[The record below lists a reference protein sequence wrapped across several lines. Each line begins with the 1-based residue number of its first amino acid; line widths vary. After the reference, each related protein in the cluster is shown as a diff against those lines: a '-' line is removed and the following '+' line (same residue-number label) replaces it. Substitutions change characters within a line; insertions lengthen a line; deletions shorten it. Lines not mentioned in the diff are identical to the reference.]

1 MSDSLLGLEEK
12 VAIVTGG
19 GGNIGSATVRMLAQA
34 GARVVVSDI
43 DADCAAAAAEAV
55 RSLGG
60 EAVALQSDTRR
71 VADIDTMVQAAL
83 DTWGRLDIGVNI
95 VGGGNTNAS
104 ILDAPDTVW
113 DDVLELNLLSTVR
126 CARAYARAM
135 IAGNRAGS
143 IINIA
148 SPAGLR
154 AAPTMAAYG
163 AAKAA
168 IINFTWTL
176 AVEMA
181 EHNIRANV
189 VVPAFVTRPGMDWG
203 GSPEQQAALAKKV
216 VPMGRVTKADD
227 VAGAILCFASDLTGY
242 STGQMIVCDGGRLLT
257 NPIFA

>member
-1 MSDSLLGLEEK
+1 MPESLLGLDQK

-34 GARVVVSDI
+34 GARVVVVDI
-43 DADCAAAAAEAV
+43 DEGDAASSAATA
-55 RSLGG
+55 RSLGA
-60 EAVALQSDTRR
+60 EAIAVAADTR
-71 VADIDTMVQAAL
+71 VVTDIDRVVQAAL
-83 DTWGRLDIGVNI
+83 DSWGRLDIGINI
-95 VGGGNTNAS
+95 VGGGNTDTL
-104 ILDAPDTVW
+104 ILDAPDSVW
-113 DDVLELNLLSTVR
+113 DDVIELNLFSTVR
-126 CARAYARAM
+126 CSRAYARAM
-135 IAGNRAGS
+135 IAREIPGS

-176 AVEMA
+176 AVELA
-181 EHNIRANV
+181 EHGIRANV
-189 VVPAFVTRPGMDWG
+189 VVPAFVTRPGMVWG
-203 GSPEQQAALAKKV
+203 GSPEQQHALAKKV
-216 VPMGRVTKADD
+216 VPMGRVTKAED
-227 VAGAILCFASDLTGY
+227 VAGAILCFASDLTSY